1 MTKENK
7 TIKCNSFADLGK
19 ACGIPDKKENK
30 NNYSDRNSRQSG
42 YQSGYQHKN
51 NSQNENNA
59 KKENVT
65 IEELENP
72 KIKFLDEDTY
82 LEQAKKN
89 MKAESITTSKLR
101 SHYAML
107 CEIIALDNAADESEE
122 NLSRQC
128 ISELR
133 RMRVRII
140 YDMGRDTKVMN
151 FIKNKNIIAY
161 MNMLE
166 TSNKSRKDFKLF
178 CDYFEALVAFHR
190 YYHPNEN

>member
-1 MTKENK
+1 MMIVCPNCGNTDFGGTKYEN
-7 TIKCNSFADLGK
+7 TEEDMIHCPVPG
-19 ACGIPDKKENK
+19 CGTVFRRSRIFSWEPPD
-30 NNYSDRNSRQSG
+30 
-42 YQSGYQHKN
+42 
-51 NSQNENNA
+51 
-59 KKENVT
+59 
-65 IEELENP
+65 
-72 KIKFLDEDTY
+72 
-82 LEQAKKN
+82 
-89 MKAESITTSKLR
+89 
-101 SHYAML
+101 L

-190 YYHPNEN
+190 YYHPDEK

>member
-1 MTKENK
+1 MTKY
-7 TIKCNSFADLGK
+7 NSLADLGK
-19 ACGIPDKKENK
+19 AYGIPDKKENK
-30 NNYSDRNSRQSG
+30 NNHSDRNSRQSD
-42 YQSGYQHKN
+42 YQHKN

-190 YYHPNEN
+190 YYHPDEK